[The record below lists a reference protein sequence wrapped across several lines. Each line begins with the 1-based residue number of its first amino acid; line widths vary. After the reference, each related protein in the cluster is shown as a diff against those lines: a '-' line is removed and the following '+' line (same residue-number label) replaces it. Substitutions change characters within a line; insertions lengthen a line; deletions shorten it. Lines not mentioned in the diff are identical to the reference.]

1 MDYKKAGVDIEA
13 GYKSVELMK
22 KHVKETLRPEV
33 MGGLGGFSGA
43 FSMEAIKNMEHPVL
57 LSGTDGVGTKLKL
70 AMVLDKHDT
79 IGIDC
84 VAMCVNDVACAGGE
98 PLFFL
103 DYIACGKNYPEKIA
117 TIVKGVAEG
126 CKMAGAALV
135 GGETAEHPGMMPE
148 EDYDIAGFAVGVVD
162 EKDLITGEKIKAGD
176 ALVAI
181 ASSGVHSN
189 GFSLVRKVFDMTPEC
204 LNTYYE
210 ELGQTLGEALLTPT
224 RIYVKAMK
232 AVKDVGVTV
241 KGCSHITGGGFYE
254 NIPRMLP
261 EGINAHV
268 ELGSYEVPAIFRLLQ
283 ENGGIAEQMM
293 YNTYNMGIGMLLAVD
308 PADAEKTV
316 AAIEAA
322 GERAWIA
329 GTCQAGEKGVTLC

>member
-22 KHVKETLRPEV
+22 KHVKETMRPEV

-43 FSMEAIKNMEHPVL
+43 FSLDAIKNMEHPVL

-70 AMVLDKHDT
+70 AMVLDRHDT

-117 TIVKGVAEG
+117 TIVRGVAEG

-148 EDYDIAGFAVGVVD
+148 DDYDIAGFAVGVV
-162 EKDLITGEKIKAGD
+162 EQKDLITGENLKPGD
-176 ALVAI
+176 VLVAI

-189 GFSLVRKVFDMTPEC
+189 GFSLVRKVFDMTKES
-204 LNTYYE
+204 LDTYYD

-232 AVKDVGVTV
+232 SVKDAGVTV

-261 EGINAHV
+261 EGVNSHV
-268 ELGSYEVPAIFRLLQ
+268 RTDSYQVPAIFKLLQ
-283 ENGGIAEQMM
+283 EKGGIADQMM
-293 YNTYNMGIGMLLAVD
+293 YNTYNMGIGMLLAVE

-316 AAIEAA
+316 AAIEAS
-322 GERAWIA
+322 GEKAWIA